1 MTIRGSLLSFVVL
14 IIVFITLSDFV
25 STDSIVEA
33 SNYSLLVTESV

>member
-1 MTIRGSLLSFVVL
+1 MTIRGSLLSFIVL

-33 SNYSLLVTESV
+33 IELFIACN